1 MSILQIEITPQIEQY
16 QSDIMYQ
23 DNDITILHPNSD
35 RGIIIWTNYV
45 QPESAPDIYETGLKT
60 GEQLHKEG
68 VEFGR
73 AVYHPYIFFRAPY
86 RKPDKADPTNV
97 ESYYDEGLLN
107 SSKNKIFI
115 RVDPNQT
122 YVYSSEIR
130 VYMPP
135 SRYHSIQYNNHLKQS
150 RKTLTEYLN
159 IIAENKEHLQN
170 KNQDETALYNLYT
183 SHIQA
188 IHKTRSPFIE
198 HFDNRRNYPL
208 NTLPINRMSEILVR
222 LPHLTPDYF
231 VKL

>member
-1 MSILQIEITPQIEQY
+1 MSIQQLEHTQQHQH
-16 QSDIMYQ
+16 DIMYQ
-23 DNDITILHPNSD
+23 DNDVTILHPKSD

-45 QPESAPDIYETGLKT
+45 QPDSSPDIYETGLKT
-60 GEQLHKEG
+60 GEQLKKEG
-68 VEFGR
+68 IEFGR
-73 AVYHPYIFFRAPY
+73 TVYHPYIFFRAPY
-86 RKPDKADPTNV
+86 RKPDKATPNNV
-97 ESYYDEGLLN
+97 ESYYDKGLLN

-135 SRYHSIQYNNHLKQS
+135 SKYHSIQYNNYLKQS
-150 RKTLTEYLN
+150 RKTLTEYLD
-159 IIAENKEHLQN
+159 IIAENKEQLQ
-170 KNQDETALYNLYT
+170 NQDETAVYNLYT

-208 NTLPINRMSEILVR
+208 NTLPINRTSEILVR
-222 LPHLTPDYF
+222 MPHLTPDYF
-231 VKL
+231 VKH